1 MMRMPR
7 TPVAPDAGTQA
18 PAGSMESAVAYPTL
32 WAMFGARSVT
42 VARFVGFDD
51 ADRFLVARTASEPP
65 MAAASV
71 VALHA
76 SEAGIGVVIA
86 LQDGEA
92 MRPIILGRL
101 HERRAAAQAV
111 VRTDGDR
118 LVLRA
123 EREIELRCGDAS
135 IVLTKAG
142 KVLIKGAYVCSK
154 SSGAN
159 RVRGAF
165 VELN

>member
-1 MMRMPR
+1 MSTPR
-7 TPVAPDAGTQA
+7 TRMAPGAGTQA
-18 PAGSMESAVAYPTL
+18 PVSAMEPAATDPTS
-32 WAMFGARSVT
+32 WAMFGARAVT
-42 VARFVGFDD
+42 IARFVGFDD

-65 MAAASV
+65 MVAASV

-76 SEAGIGVVIA
+76 SEAGIGVVIG

-101 HERRAAAQAV
+101 HERRAAATAV
-111 VRTDGDR
+111 VRMDGDR
-118 LVLRA
+118 LVLQA
-123 EREIELRCGDAS
+123 EREIELRCGEAS

-159 RVRGAF
+159 RVRGAY